1 MSKLDP
7 TLPSPRKLKLDMD
20 QVRFAAK
27 WMQIIPSMIYCT
39 CNFCSFLTTKFSKG
53 GGDSHLKRR
62 RYWSWILKRTSE
74 RHWGFLLALLEICFN
89 PKEVQY
95 PKRYRK
101 SSLCGPFDAKHPM
114 RYQNLYQ
121 KPKPPWILLKV
132 ILCSEVILLNNRL
145 QLNSV
150 YSYFYFCFL
159 LLKRTTHL
167 TKP

>member
-1 MSKLDP
+1 
-7 TLPSPRKLKLDMD
+7 MD

-114 RYQNLYQ
+114 RYQNL
-121 KPKPPWILLKV
+121 
-132 ILCSEVILLNNRL
+132 SETKTTV
-145 QLNSV
+145 NSLEGYPV
-150 YSYFYFCFL
+150 LWGYPFKQSLTVEFCLFL
-159 LLKRTTHL
+159 LLLLFPAFETYDTLDKTLKSTTSS
-167 TKP
+167 PVIFAW